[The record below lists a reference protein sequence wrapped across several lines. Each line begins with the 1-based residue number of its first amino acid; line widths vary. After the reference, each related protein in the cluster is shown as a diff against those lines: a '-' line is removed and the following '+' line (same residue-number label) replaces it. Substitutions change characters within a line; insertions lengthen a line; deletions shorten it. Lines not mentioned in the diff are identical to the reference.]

1 MDKEL
6 PKIDLPEDWL
16 AGTDINKEL
25 LGLYTNFPVRLK
37 CEVFVLCIEGT
48 VEATLNLNKIQVY
61 PHSLVTLPPGSIFQ
75 VNSIEGELKI
85 YILGFSSQYIEE
97 NQHSHFLLDTMYHT
111 LGKPVCSLNEKGVQI
126 AESYFKLMIDLY
138 ENLPDKAKKEVAFN
152 LYSDIHKGI
161 SLLYQSISNERANLS
176 KSEMICRNFGQ
187 LVIQHY
193 QNNRNVTRYLARPP
207 LHHREADYRTY
218 VRGNH
223 RVDGHHGCQIAI
235 EVDEPLHPGDFRF
248 TQFRQHVVLRQI
260 LQTER
265 RNESV
270 GIQEQGITP
279 ARVIHLNR
287 YTHELQAFIIR
298 FSAR

>member
-85 YILGFSSQYIEE
+85 YILGFSSQYIDE

-193 QNNRNVTRYLARPP
+193 QNNRNVSWYAEKLGISHAHLCTIVKQI
-207 LHHREADYRTY
+207 T
-218 VRGNH
+218 
-223 RVDGHHGCQIAI
+223 GHTCVEIIASMVI
-235 EVDEPLHPGDFRF
+235 MDAKSQLKS
-248 TQFRQHVVLRQI
+248 TNL
-260 LQTER
+260 
-265 RNESV
+265 S
-270 GIQEQGITP
+270 IQEISDS
-279 ARVIHLNR
+279 LNFANMSFFGKYFKR
-287 YTHELQAFIIR
+287 NVGMSPLEYR
-298 FSAR
+298 NKG

>member
-152 LYSDIHKGI
+152 LHSDIHKGI

-193 QNNRNVTRYLARPP
+193 QNNRNVSWYAEKLGISHAHLCTIVKQI
-207 LHHREADYRTY
+207 T
-218 VRGNH
+218 
-223 RVDGHHGCQIAI
+223 GHTCVEIIASMVI
-235 EVDEPLHPGDFRF
+235 MDAKSQLKS
-248 TQFRQHVVLRQI
+248 TNL
-260 LQTER
+260 
-265 RNESV
+265 S
-270 GIQEQGITP
+270 IQEISDS
-279 ARVIHLNR
+279 LNFANMSFFGKYFKR
-287 YTHELQAFIIR
+287 NVGMSPLEYR
-298 FSAR
+298 NKG

>member
-1 MDKEL
+1 MAE
-6 PKIDLPEDWL
+6 
-16 AGTDINKEL
+16 TDIYKGL
-25 LGLYTNFPVRLK
+25 LGLYTNWPVRRK
-37 CEVFVLCIEGT
+37 GEVFVRLIEGT
-48 VEATLNLNKIQVY
+48 VEATLNRNKIQLY

-193 QNNRNVTRYLARPP
+193 QNNRNVSWYAEKLGISHAHLCTIVKQI
-207 LHHREADYRTY
+207 T
-218 VRGNH
+218 
-223 RVDGHHGCQIAI
+223 GHTCVEIIASMVI
-235 EVDEPLHPGDFRF
+235 MDAKSQLKS
-248 TQFRQHVVLRQI
+248 TNL
-260 LQTER
+260 
-265 RNESV
+265 S
-270 GIQEQGITP
+270 IQEISDS
-279 ARVIHLNR
+279 LNFANMSFFGKYFKR
-287 YTHELQAFIIR
+287 NVGMSPLEYR
-298 FSAR
+298 NKG

>member
-1 MDKEL
+1 MDKKL
-6 PKIDLPEDWL
+6 QKIDLPKDCL
-16 AGTDINKEL
+16 AGTDSNKEL
-25 LGLYTNFPVRLK
+25 LGLYPNFPVRLK

-193 QNNRNVTRYLARPP
+193 QNNRNVSWYAEKLGISHAHLCTIVKQI
-207 LHHREADYRTY
+207 T
-218 VRGNH
+218 
-223 RVDGHHGCQIAI
+223 GHTCVEIIASMVI
-235 EVDEPLHPGDFRF
+235 MDAKSQLKS
-248 TQFRQHVVLRQI
+248 TNL
-260 LQTER
+260 
-265 RNESV
+265 S
-270 GIQEQGITP
+270 IQEISDS
-279 ARVIHLNR
+279 LNFANMSFFGKYFKR
-287 YTHELQAFIIR
+287 NVGMSPLEYR
-298 FSAR
+298 NKG

>member
-37 CEVFVLCIEGT
+37 CEGFVLCIEGT

-193 QNNRNVTRYLARPP
+193 QNNRNVSWYAEKLGISHAHLCTIVKQI
-207 LHHREADYRTY
+207 T
-218 VRGNH
+218 
-223 RVDGHHGCQIAI
+223 GHTCVEIIASMVI
-235 EVDEPLHPGDFRF
+235 MDAKSQLKS
-248 TQFRQHVVLRQI
+248 TNL
-260 LQTER
+260 
-265 RNESV
+265 S
-270 GIQEQGITP
+270 IQEISDS
-279 ARVIHLNR
+279 LNFANMSFFGKYFKR
-287 YTHELQAFIIR
+287 NVGMSPLEYR
-298 FSAR
+298 NKG

>member
-111 LGKPVCSLNEKGVQI
+111 LGKPVCSLNEKGVLI

-193 QNNRNVTRYLARPP
+193 QNNRNVSWYAEKLGISHAHLCTIVKQITGHTCVEIIASMVIMDAKSQLKSTNLSIKEISDSLNFANMSFFGKYFKRNVGMSP
-207 LHHREADYRTY
+207 LEYRNK
-218 VRGNH
+218 G
-223 RVDGHHGCQIAI
+223 
-235 EVDEPLHPGDFRF
+235 
-248 TQFRQHVVLRQI
+248 
-260 LQTER
+260 
-265 RNESV
+265 
-270 GIQEQGITP
+270 
-279 ARVIHLNR
+279 
-287 YTHELQAFIIR
+287 
-298 FSAR
+298 

>member
-111 LGKPVCSLNEKGVQI
+111 LGKPVCSLSEKGVQI

-193 QNNRNVTRYLARPP
+193 QNNRNVSWYAEKLGISHAHLCTIVKQI
-207 LHHREADYRTY
+207 T
-218 VRGNH
+218 
-223 RVDGHHGCQIAI
+223 GHTCVEIIASMVI
-235 EVDEPLHPGDFRF
+235 MDAKSQLKS
-248 TQFRQHVVLRQI
+248 TNL
-260 LQTER
+260 
-265 RNESV
+265 S
-270 GIQEQGITP
+270 IQEISDS
-279 ARVIHLNR
+279 LNFANMSFFGKYFKR
-287 YTHELQAFIIR
+287 NVGMSPLEYR
-298 FSAR
+298 NKG

>member
-193 QNNRNVTRYLARPP
+193 QNNRNVSWYAEKLGISHAHLCTIVKQI
-207 LHHREADYRTY
+207 T
-218 VRGNH
+218 
-223 RVDGHHGCQIAI
+223 GHTCVEIIASMVI
-235 EVDEPLHPGDFRF
+235 MDAKSQLKS
-248 TQFRQHVVLRQI
+248 TNL
-260 LQTER
+260 
-265 RNESV
+265 S
-270 GIQEQGITP
+270 IQEISDS
-279 ARVIHLNR
+279 LNFANMSFFGKYFKR
-287 YTHELQAFIIR
+287 NVGMSPLEYR
-298 FSAR
+298 NKG

>member
-1 MDKEL
+1 MD
-6 PKIDLPEDWL
+6 
-16 AGTDINKEL
+16 
-25 LGLYTNFPVRLK
+25 
-37 CEVFVLCIEGT
+37 CIPIFQ
-48 VEATLNLNKIQVY
+48 IQVY

-193 QNNRNVTRYLARPP
+193 QNNRNVSWYAEKLGISHAHLCTIVKQI
-207 LHHREADYRTY
+207 T
-218 VRGNH
+218 
-223 RVDGHHGCQIAI
+223 GHTCVEIIASMVI
-235 EVDEPLHPGDFRF
+235 MDAKSQLKS
-248 TQFRQHVVLRQI
+248 TNL
-260 LQTER
+260 
-265 RNESV
+265 S
-270 GIQEQGITP
+270 IQEISDS
-279 ARVIHLNR
+279 LNFANMSFFGKYFKR
-287 YTHELQAFIIR
+287 NVGMSPLEYR
-298 FSAR
+298 NKG

>member
-1 MDKEL
+1 MEKEL

-193 QNNRNVTRYLARPP
+193 QNNRNVSWYAEKLGISHAHLCTIVKQITGHTCVEIIASMVIMDAKSQLKSTNLSIQKISDSLNFANMSFFGKYFKRNVGMSP
-207 LHHREADYRTY
+207 LEYRNK
-218 VRGNH
+218 G
-223 RVDGHHGCQIAI
+223 
-235 EVDEPLHPGDFRF
+235 
-248 TQFRQHVVLRQI
+248 
-260 LQTER
+260 
-265 RNESV
+265 
-270 GIQEQGITP
+270 
-279 ARVIHLNR
+279 
-287 YTHELQAFIIR
+287 
-298 FSAR
+298 

>member
-75 VNSIEGELKI
+75 VNSIEGELNI

-193 QNNRNVTRYLARPP
+193 QNNRNVSWYAEKLGISHAHLCTIVKQI
-207 LHHREADYRTY
+207 T
-218 VRGNH
+218 
-223 RVDGHHGCQIAI
+223 GHTCVEIIASMVI
-235 EVDEPLHPGDFRF
+235 MDAKSQLKS
-248 TQFRQHVVLRQI
+248 TNL
-260 LQTER
+260 
-265 RNESV
+265 S
-270 GIQEQGITP
+270 IQEISDS
-279 ARVIHLNR
+279 LNFANMSFFGKYFKR
-287 YTHELQAFIIR
+287 NVGMSPLEYR
-298 FSAR
+298 NKG

>member
-97 NQHSHFLLDTMYHT
+97 NQHSLFLLDTMYHT

-193 QNNRNVTRYLARPP
+193 QNNRNVSWYAEKLGISHAHLCTIVKQI
-207 LHHREADYRTY
+207 T
-218 VRGNH
+218 
-223 RVDGHHGCQIAI
+223 GHTCVEIIASMVI
-235 EVDEPLHPGDFRF
+235 MDAKSQLKS
-248 TQFRQHVVLRQI
+248 TNL
-260 LQTER
+260 
-265 RNESV
+265 S
-270 GIQEQGITP
+270 IQEISDS
-279 ARVIHLNR
+279 LNFANMSFFGKYFKR
-287 YTHELQAFIIR
+287 NVGMSPLEYR
-298 FSAR
+298 NKG

>member
-193 QNNRNVTRYLARPP
+193 QNNRNVSWYAEKLSISHAHLCTIVKQI
-207 LHHREADYRTY
+207 T
-218 VRGNH
+218 
-223 RVDGHHGCQIAI
+223 GHTCVEIIASMVI
-235 EVDEPLHPGDFRF
+235 MDAKSQLKS
-248 TQFRQHVVLRQI
+248 TNL
-260 LQTER
+260 
-265 RNESV
+265 S
-270 GIQEQGITP
+270 IQEISDS
-279 ARVIHLNR
+279 LNFANMSFFGKYFKR
-287 YTHELQAFIIR
+287 NVGMSPLEYR
-298 FSAR
+298 NKG

>member
-37 CEVFVLCIEGT
+37 CEVIVLCIEGT

-193 QNNRNVTRYLARPP
+193 QNNRNVSWYAEKLGISHAHLCTIVKQI
-207 LHHREADYRTY
+207 T
-218 VRGNH
+218 
-223 RVDGHHGCQIAI
+223 GHTCVEIIASMVI
-235 EVDEPLHPGDFRF
+235 MDAKSQLKS
-248 TQFRQHVVLRQI
+248 TNL
-260 LQTER
+260 
-265 RNESV
+265 S
-270 GIQEQGITP
+270 IQEISDS
-279 ARVIHLNR
+279 LNFANMSFFGKYFKR
-287 YTHELQAFIIR
+287 NVGMSPLEYR
-298 FSAR
+298 NKG

>member
-126 AESYFKLMIDLY
+126 AESYFNLMIDLY

-193 QNNRNVTRYLARPP
+193 QNNRNVSWYAEKLGISHAHLCTIVKQI
-207 LHHREADYRTY
+207 T
-218 VRGNH
+218 
-223 RVDGHHGCQIAI
+223 GHTCVEIIASMVI
-235 EVDEPLHPGDFRF
+235 MDAKSQLKS
-248 TQFRQHVVLRQI
+248 TNL
-260 LQTER
+260 
-265 RNESV
+265 S
-270 GIQEQGITP
+270 IQEISDS
-279 ARVIHLNR
+279 LNFANMSFFGKYFKR
-287 YTHELQAFIIR
+287 NVGMSPLEYR
-298 FSAR
+298 NKG

>member
-61 PHSLVTLPPGSIFQ
+61 PHSLVTLPPGIIFQ

-193 QNNRNVTRYLARPP
+193 QNNRNVSWYAEKLGISHAHLCTIVKQI
-207 LHHREADYRTY
+207 T
-218 VRGNH
+218 
-223 RVDGHHGCQIAI
+223 GHTCVEIIASMVI
-235 EVDEPLHPGDFRF
+235 MDAKSQLKS
-248 TQFRQHVVLRQI
+248 TNL
-260 LQTER
+260 
-265 RNESV
+265 S
-270 GIQEQGITP
+270 IQEISDS
-279 ARVIHLNR
+279 LNFANMSFFGKYFKR
-287 YTHELQAFIIR
+287 NVGMSPLEYR
-298 FSAR
+298 NKG

>member
-6 PKIDLPEDWL
+6 SKIDLPEDWL

-193 QNNRNVTRYLARPP
+193 QNNRNVSWYAEKLGISHAHLCTIVKQI
-207 LHHREADYRTY
+207 T
-218 VRGNH
+218 
-223 RVDGHHGCQIAI
+223 GHTCVEIIASMVI
-235 EVDEPLHPGDFRF
+235 MDAKSQLKS
-248 TQFRQHVVLRQI
+248 TNL
-260 LQTER
+260 
-265 RNESV
+265 S
-270 GIQEQGITP
+270 IQEISDS
-279 ARVIHLNR
+279 LNFANMSFFGKYFKR
-287 YTHELQAFIIR
+287 NVGMSPLEYR
-298 FSAR
+298 NKG

>member
-187 LVIQHY
+187 LVIQH
-193 QNNRNVTRYLARPP
+193 
-207 LHHREADYRTY
+207 ADGIA
-218 VRGNH
+218 VLIILP
-223 RVDGHHGCQIAI
+223 HGA
-235 EVDEPLHPGDFRF
+235 
-248 TQFRQHVVLRQI
+248 
-260 LQTER
+260 
-265 RNESV
+265 
-270 GIQEQGITP
+270 
-279 ARVIHLNR
+279 
-287 YTHELQAFIIR
+287 YIR
-298 FSAR
+298 DAK

>member
-161 SLLYQSISNERANLS
+161 SMLYQSISNERANLS

-193 QNNRNVTRYLARPP
+193 QNNRNVSWYAEKLGISHAHLCTIVKQI
-207 LHHREADYRTY
+207 T
-218 VRGNH
+218 
-223 RVDGHHGCQIAI
+223 GHTCVEIIASMVI
-235 EVDEPLHPGDFRF
+235 MDAKSQLKS
-248 TQFRQHVVLRQI
+248 TNL
-260 LQTER
+260 
-265 RNESV
+265 S
-270 GIQEQGITP
+270 IQEISDS
-279 ARVIHLNR
+279 LNFANMSFFGKYFKR
-287 YTHELQAFIIR
+287 NVGMSPLEYR
-298 FSAR
+298 NKG

>member
-48 VEATLNLNKIQVY
+48 VEATLNLKKIQVY

-193 QNNRNVTRYLARPP
+193 QNNRNVSWYAEKLGISHAHLCTIVKQI
-207 LHHREADYRTY
+207 T
-218 VRGNH
+218 
-223 RVDGHHGCQIAI
+223 GHTCVEIIASMVI
-235 EVDEPLHPGDFRF
+235 MDAKSQLKS
-248 TQFRQHVVLRQI
+248 TNL
-260 LQTER
+260 
-265 RNESV
+265 S
-270 GIQEQGITP
+270 IQEISDS
-279 ARVIHLNR
+279 LNFANMSFFGKYFKR
-287 YTHELQAFIIR
+287 NVGMSPLEYR
-298 FSAR
+298 NKG

>member
-193 QNNRNVTRYLARPP
+193 QNNRNVSWYAEKLGISHAHLCTIVKQI
-207 LHHREADYRTY
+207 T
-218 VRGNH
+218 
-223 RVDGHHGCQIAI
+223 GHTCVEIIASMVI
-235 EVDEPLHPGDFRF
+235 MDAKSQLKS
-248 TQFRQHVVLRQI
+248 TNL
-260 LQTER
+260 
-265 RNESV
+265 S
-270 GIQEQGITP
+270 IQEISDSHNFANMSFFGKYFKRNVGMSP
-279 ARVIHLNR
+279 LEYRNKG
-287 YTHELQAFIIR
+287 
-298 FSAR
+298 

>member
-193 QNNRNVTRYLARPP
+193 QNNRNVSWYAEKLGISHAHLCTIVKQI
-207 LHHREADYRTY
+207 T
-218 VRGNH
+218 
-223 RVDGHHGCQIAI
+223 GHTCVEIIASMVI
-235 EVDEPLHPGDFRF
+235 MDAKSQLKS
-248 TQFRQHVVLRQI
+248 TNL
-260 LQTER
+260 
-265 RNESV
+265 S
-270 GIQEQGITP
+270 IQEISYS
-279 ARVIHLNR
+279 LNFANMSFFGKYFKR
-287 YTHELQAFIIR
+287 NVGMSPLEYR
-298 FSAR
+298 NKG

>member
-97 NQHSHFLLDTMYHT
+97 NQHSHFLLDTIYHT

-193 QNNRNVTRYLARPP
+193 QNNRNVSWYAEKLGISHAHLCTIVKQI
-207 LHHREADYRTY
+207 T
-218 VRGNH
+218 
-223 RVDGHHGCQIAI
+223 GHTCVEIIASMVI
-235 EVDEPLHPGDFRF
+235 MDAKSQLKS
-248 TQFRQHVVLRQI
+248 TNL
-260 LQTER
+260 
-265 RNESV
+265 S
-270 GIQEQGITP
+270 IQEISDS
-279 ARVIHLNR
+279 LNFANMSFFGKYFKR
-287 YTHELQAFIIR
+287 NVGMSPLEYR
-298 FSAR
+298 NKG

>member
-193 QNNRNVTRYLARPP
+193 QNNRNVSWYAEKLGISHAHLCTIVKQITGHTCVEIIASMVIMDAKSQLKSSQLSIQNISDSLNFANVSFFGKYFKRYVGMSP
-207 LHHREADYRTY
+207 LEYRNN
-218 VRGNH
+218 G
-223 RVDGHHGCQIAI
+223 
-235 EVDEPLHPGDFRF
+235 
-248 TQFRQHVVLRQI
+248 
-260 LQTER
+260 
-265 RNESV
+265 
-270 GIQEQGITP
+270 
-279 ARVIHLNR
+279 
-287 YTHELQAFIIR
+287 
-298 FSAR
+298 

>member
-193 QNNRNVTRYLARPP
+193 QNNRNVSWYAEKLGISLAH
-207 LHHREADYRTY
+207 LCTI
-218 VRGNH
+218 VKQIT
-223 RVDGHHGCQIAI
+223 GHTCVEIIASMVI
-235 EVDEPLHPGDFRF
+235 MDAKSQLKS
-248 TQFRQHVVLRQI
+248 TNL
-260 LQTER
+260 
-265 RNESV
+265 S
-270 GIQEQGITP
+270 IQEISDS
-279 ARVIHLNR
+279 LNFANMSFFGKYFKR
-287 YTHELQAFIIR
+287 NVGMSPLEYR
-298 FSAR
+298 NKG